1 MPFQFSPLLQT
12 LLCFFSSTLPA
23 NASSFFQFISHSP
36 TLVTILA
43 AFAGA
48 IVGSL
53 VSGHYLIKKVREEK
67 RLEFFSDVL
76 DNFYAPFQE
85 KTEVVI
91 DKNEISAETNRKLQ
105 ELIYKNKKWIILC
118 PDIIKNS
125 TNDLSKNLRDGNS
138 GEAIKEINIINKEID
153 KITDKI
159 SFKG

>member
-1 MPFQFSPLLQT
+1 MPLQLTPFIQILICFLFTSTPLV
-12 LLCFFSSTLPA
+12 
-23 NASSFFQFISHSP
+23 NESSFRFTSP
-36 TLVTILA
+36 PPMLVTTLA

-48 IVGSL
+48 IVGSI
-53 VSGHYLIKKVREEK
+53 VSGYYLIMKVREEK

-85 KTEVVI
+85 ITKVVI

-105 ELIYKNKKWIILC
+105 ELIYDNKKWILLC
-118 PDIIKNS
+118 PDIIKKS

-138 GEAIKEINIINKEID
+138 DDTIKKINIINKEID

>member
-1 MPFQFSPLLQT
+1 M
-12 LLCFFSSTLPA
+12 
-23 NASSFFQFISHSP
+23 
-36 TLVTILA
+36 LVTTLA

-48 IVGSL
+48 IVGSI
-53 VSGHYLIKKVREEK
+53 VSGYYLIKKVREEK

-85 KTEVVI
+85 ITKVVI

-105 ELIYKNKKWIILC
+105 ELIHDKKKWILLC
-118 PDIIKNS
+118 PDIIKKS

-138 GEAIKEINIINKEID
+138 AEAIKKINIKINIINKEID

>member
-1 MPFQFSPLLQT
+1 MPFQLTSFIPTLIYLFTSTPLV
-12 LLCFFSSTLPA
+12 
-23 NASSFFQFISHSP
+23 NASSFQFISHSP

-76 DNFYAPFQE
+76 DKFYTPFQE
-85 KTEVVI
+85 KTKVVI

-105 ELIYKNKKWIILC
+105 ELIYENKKWIILC

-138 GEAIKEINIINKEID
+138 GEAINKINIINKEID

>member
-1 MPFQFSPLLQT
+1 MPLQLTPFVPTLIYLFTSTPLL
-12 LLCFFSSTLPA
+12 
-23 NASSFFQFISHSP
+23 NESSFWLTSP
-36 TLVTILA
+36 PPMLVTTIA

-76 DNFYAPFQE
+76 DNFYAPFQ
-85 KTEVVI
+85 KRTKVVI
-91 DKNEISAETNRKLQ
+91 DKNEIGAETNRKLQ
-105 ELIYKNKKWIILC
+105 DLIYENKKWIILC

-138 GEAIKEINIINKEID
+138 GEAIKKINIINKEID

>member
-1 MPFQFSPLLQT
+1 MPLQLTPFVPTLIYLFTSTPLV
-12 LLCFFSSTLPA
+12 
-23 NASSFFQFISHSP
+23 NESSFRFTSP
-36 TLVTILA
+36 PPMLVTTLA

-48 IVGSL
+48 IVGSI
-53 VSGHYLIKKVREEK
+53 VSGYYLIKKVREEK

-85 KTEVVI
+85 ITKEVI

-105 ELIYKNKKWIILC
+105 ELIYDKKKWILLC

-138 GEAIKEINIINKEID
+138 GEAIKKINIINKEID